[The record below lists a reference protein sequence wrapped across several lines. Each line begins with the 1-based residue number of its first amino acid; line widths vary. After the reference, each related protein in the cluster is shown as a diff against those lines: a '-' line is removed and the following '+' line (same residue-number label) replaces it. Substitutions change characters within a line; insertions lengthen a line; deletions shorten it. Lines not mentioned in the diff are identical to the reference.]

1 MDRLVTGSTVAEFLG
16 PDLRPVAA
24 EDARALLSGAGTE
37 VHPLSAEDEV
47 VLAILGDD
55 SSAFRGELDLS
66 PPDDEVAAASGMA
79 AWHVN
84 ERDEVH
90 TVRSG
95 TGLMEF
101 MTESGPVSVLL
112 QPGDVLVIRGGEHR
126 YRPLTVQR
134 WALRYGGGPDAELGQ
149 KETGREAGPWP
160 NFP

>member
-1 MDRLVTGSTVAEFLG
+1 MAEFRG

-55 SSAFRGELDLS
+55 SSAFRGEMDLS
-66 PPDDEVAAASGMA
+66 PPEDEVATASGMA

-101 MTESGPVSVLL
+101 MTESGPVSGSPPARRRAGHPRRGAPLPPSDRAAL
-112 QPGDVLVIRGGEHR
+112 GPSIRRWPR
-126 YRPLTVQR
+126 YE
-134 WALRYGGGPDAELGQ
+134 ELGQ